1 MWIVIISMVFIAA
14 IFFSVA
20 IILHISDKKR
30 KKICTEQVSA
40 TVIENKKNLSDYSVS
55 YTPVFRYEYKM
66 KVYITQA
73 SFSSVSPEFSKGETM
88 KIFIDPSS
96 PHKIYVPQTK
106 INLILEIIFML
117 IGVIILAVMVFI
129 IMEYEMMYE

>member
-1 MWIVIISMVFIAA
+1 
-14 IFFSVA
+14 
-20 IILHISDKKR
+20 
-30 KKICTEQVSA
+30 
-40 TVIENKKNLSDYSVS
+40 
-55 YTPVFRYEYKM
+55 M

-129 IMEYEMMYE
+129 IMEYEMMHK